1 MVYGFTLYGYRLSV
15 ALISHASNLSH
26 PSHPSHLSQ
35 LAAVKGDKLSL
46 VGSPI
51 NYNENPMDSNYGG
64 WKALP
69 TPDAVANAM
78 TGRMGDCGTSAAIVV
93 VSPEGRKSF
102 DGNGNGDGNV
112 GGVGGLD
119 DTTIDVELIENGGWI
134 KVLDPETGR
143 PFFFNEATGASLWHA
158 PEGAGFEDATMRTFT
173 KQRRKAM
180 SPKRAYRVT
189 EQEI

>member
-1 MVYGFTLYGYRLSV
+1 M
-15 ALISHASNLSH
+15 
-26 PSHPSHLSQ
+26 
-35 LAAVKGDKLSL
+35 
-46 VGSPI
+46 GSPI
-51 NYNENPMDSNYGG
+51 NYNENPMDRDYGG

-78 TGRMGDCGTSAAIVV
+78 TGRMGDPGRTGDRDTSAAIVV
-93 VSPEGRKSF
+93 ATPEGRKSF
-102 DGNGNGDGNV
+102 DGDGNGNGDSDGDGDV

-119 DTTIDVELIENGGWI
+119 DTTIDVGLIENGGWI